1 MQNSDRNEGEKRWER
16 LLDNGRDIEILQ
28 RERYGRWKKR
38 LGWRDVGENAGGR
51 REKSEKREAKPPP
64 KVMNLIRGLDI
75 CGSDSWQP
83 QER

>member
-16 LLDNGRDIEILQ
+16 LLDNGRDIKILQ

-38 LGWRDVGENAGGR
+38 LGWRDVGENAGRR

-64 KVMNLIRGLDI
+64 KVMNVRLYFY
-75 CGSDSWQP
+75 
-83 QER
+83 